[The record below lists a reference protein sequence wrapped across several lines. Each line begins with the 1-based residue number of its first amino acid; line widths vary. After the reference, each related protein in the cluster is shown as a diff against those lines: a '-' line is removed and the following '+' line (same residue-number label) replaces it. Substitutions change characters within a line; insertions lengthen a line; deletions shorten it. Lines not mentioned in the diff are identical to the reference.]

1 MYVTLRGA
9 PKSEKKSKEPR
20 GLRRK
25 VPSAVL
31 AFGMVSLLT
40 DISSESVAAVLP
52 LYITAVLGMGPLAY
66 GFFDGI
72 YQGVSAAV
80 RILGGWWADST
91 RRPKWVAFVG
101 YFASAVSRV
110 LMLFATGFG
119 AITAVITTD
128 RLGKGLRTG
137 PRDALIATAS
147 DPADLGRN
155 FGVHRAMDTFGALVG
170 PLIAFA
176 VLAAVPFGL
185 GGFHSVFVFSA
196 AFAVLG
202 LVVLAV
208 AVPDLRAKEPVIA
221 AEDVTVGARAGGRKK
236 GEEGREAARDE
247 RKRRIALRLSDLSRP
262 ELRRVLIVAGL
273 LGLATVGD
281 GFIYLALSDRGSVAA
296 TYFPLL
302 FVGTNAAYLALAIP
316 LGKLADRIGR
326 GVVFIGGH
334 ALLLGVYALTASKIG
349 GIGTIIVVLAL
360 LGTFYAATDGVLSAL
375 ATQTIPEES
384 RASGIA
390 AAQTVVA
397 LARFVSSVGF
407 GLMWQ
412 LAGRTEALWV
422 MGGVLVVALV
432 GATWFL
438 RPVLTARRGDS

>member
-1 MYVTLRGA
+1 MYITLHGA
-9 PKSEKKSKEPR
+9 PKGGTDKTKGK
-20 GLRRK
+20 GVRRT
-25 VPSAVL
+25 VPSAVV
-31 AFGMVSLLT
+31 AFGIVSMLT

-101 YFASAVSRV
+101 YFASALSRV
-110 LMLFATGFG
+110 GMVFATGFS

-155 FGVHRAMDTFGALVG
+155 FGVHRALDTLGALLG
-170 PLIAFA
+170 PLIAFL
-176 VLAAVPFGL
+176 VLAAIPFGL
-185 GGFHSVFVFSA
+185 GGFRAVFVFSA

-208 AVPDLRAKEPVIA
+208 AVPDLRAKEPVTSVADPDA
-221 AEDVTVGARAGGRKK
+221 APD
-236 GEEGREAARDE
+236 EAPA
-247 RKRRIALRLSDLSRP
+247 KRRIALRLADLSRP

-273 LGLATVGD
+273 LGLVTVGD

-302 FVGTNAAYLALAIP
+302 FVGTNFAYLALAVP

-326 GVVFIGGH
+326 GFVFLAGH
-334 ALLLGVYALTASKIG
+334 VLLLGVYLLAASKLG
-349 GIGTIIVVLAL
+349 GIATLVLVLLL
-360 LGTFYAATDGVLSAL
+360 LGTFYAATDGVLAAL
-375 ATQTIPEES
+375 ASQTVPEES

-397 LARFVSSVGF
+397 LTRFASSVGF

-412 LAGRTEALWV
+412 LAGRSEALWV
-422 MGGVLVVALV
+422 MGIALGVALLT
-432 GATWFL
+432 AAWFL
-438 RPVLTARRGDS
+438 RPLLRVRKTVA

>member
-1 MYVTLRGA
+1 MYVTLRGT
-9 PKSEKKSKEPR
+9 PGRQDTPPRTR

-25 VPSAVL
+25 VPGAVV
-31 AFGMVSLLT
+31 AFGVVSMLT

-80 RILGGWWADST
+80 RILGGWWADAT
-91 RRPKWVAFVG
+91 RRPKWVSFVG
-101 YFASAVSRV
+101 YLASALSRV
-110 LMLFATGFG
+110 GLLFATGFG

-155 FGVHRAMDTFGALVG
+155 FGAHRAMDTFGALVG

-196 AFAVLG
+196 AFAILG

-208 AVPDLRAKEPVIA
+208 AVPDLRVKEAVTSA
-221 AEDVTVGARAGGRKK
+221 ADPARADPDHTDPPP
-236 GEEGREAARDE
+236 AR
-247 RKRRIALRLSDLSRP
+247 RRVALRLADLSRP
-262 ELRRVLIVAGL
+262 ELRRVLVVAGL
-273 LGLATVGD
+273 LGLVTVGD
-281 GFIYLALSDRGSVAA
+281 GFIYLALSDRGSIAA
-296 TYFPLL
+296 TYFPLM
-302 FVGTNAAYLALAIP
+302 FVGTNLAYLALAVP
-316 LGKLADRIGR
+316 LGRLADRIGR
-326 GVVFIGGH
+326 GLVFLAGH
-334 ALLLGVYALTASKIG
+334 ALLLGVYVLAAGSIG
-349 GIGTIIVVLAL
+349 GVASLVVVLLL
-360 LGTFYAATDGVLSAL
+360 LGTFYAATDGVLAAL
-375 ATQTIPEES
+375 ATQTVPEES

-397 LARFVSSVGF
+397 LTRFVSSVGF

-412 LAGRTEALWV
+412 LAGRSEALWV
-422 MGGVLVVALV
+422 MGGALTLALV
-432 GATWFL
+432 GATWLL
-438 RPVLTARRGDS
+438 RPMLATRRANR

>member
-1 MYVTLRGA
+1 MYVTLRGTPTSA
-9 PKSEKKSKEPR
+9 DEGGRAK
-20 GLRRK
+20 LRRK
-25 VPSAVL
+25 VPPAVL
-31 AFGMVSLLT
+31 AFGVVSMLT

-52 LYITAVLGMGPLAY
+52 LYVTAVLGMGPLAY

-101 YFASAVSRV
+101 YSASAVSRV
-110 LMLFATGFG
+110 AMLFATGFG

-155 FGVHRAMDTFGALVG
+155 FGVHRALDTLGALIG

-196 AFAVLG
+196 AFAILG

-208 AVPDLRAKEPVIA
+208 AVPDLRVKEPVSPVPGPSDTPDA
-221 AEDVTVGARAGGRKK
+221 SPNASPAR
-236 GEEGREAARDE
+236 
-247 RKRRIALRLSDLSRP
+247 RRIALRLADLSRP
-262 ELRRVLIVAGL
+262 ELRRVLVVAGL
-273 LGLATVGD
+273 LGLVTVGD

-302 FVGTNAAYLALAIP
+302 FVGTNFAYLALAVP
-316 LGKLADRIGR
+316 MGKLADRIGR
-326 GVVFIGGH
+326 GAVFLAGH
-334 ALLLGVYALTASKIG
+334 AVLLGVYALTASKIG
-349 GIGTIIVVLAL
+349 GIGSLVVVLLL

-375 ATQTIPEES
+375 ATQTVPEES

-397 LARFVSSVGF
+397 LSRFVSSIAF

-412 LAGRTEALWV
+412 LGGRTEALWV
-422 MGGVLVVALV
+422 MGAALTVALV
-432 GATWFL
+432 GATWL
-438 RPVLTARRGDS
+438 MRPMLQARRVDA

>member
-1 MYVTLRGA
+1 MYVTLRGT
-9 PKSEKKSKEPR
+9 PKSEKPKDAR

-31 AFGMVSLLT
+31 AFGMVSMLT

-155 FGVHRAMDTFGALVG
+155 FGVHRAMDTFGALIG

-202 LVVLAV
+202 LVVLVV

-221 AEDVTVGARAGGRKK
+221 AEDVTVDRHAPDA
-236 GEEGREAARDE
+236 EVAREA
-247 RKRRIALRLSDLSRP
+247 RKRRVALRLSDLARP

-349 GIGTIIVVLAL
+349 GIGTIILVLAL

-375 ATQTIPEES
+375 ATQTVPEES

-397 LARFVSSVGF
+397 LTRFVSSVGF

-412 LAGRTEALWV
+412 LVGRTEALW
-422 MGGVLVVALV
+422 MMSGVLVVALV
-432 GATWFL
+432 GATWFMRPML
-438 RPVLTARRGDS
+438 RARRVNA

>member
-1 MYVTLRGA
+1 MYVTLRGT
-9 PKSEKKSKEPR
+9 PKASADPGKAE
-20 GLRRK
+20 LRRK

-31 AFGMVSLLT
+31 AFGVVSMLT

-101 YFASAVSRV
+101 YLASAVSRV
-110 LMLFATGFG
+110 ALLFATGFG

-155 FGVHRAMDTFGALVG
+155 FGVHRSLDTLGALIG

-208 AVPDLRAKEPVIA
+208 AVPDLRAKEQVIA
-221 AEDVTVGARAGGRKK
+221 ADDLTAAAHAGDHGVRA
-236 GEEGREAARDE
+236 E
-247 RKRRIALRLSDLSRP
+247 RKRRIALRLSDLARP

-326 GVVFIGGH
+326 GVVFLGGH

-349 GIGTIIVVLAL
+349 GIGTIILVLAL

-397 LARFVSSVGF
+397 LARFLSSVGF

-422 MGGVLVVALV
+422 MGLVLVAVLVA
-432 GATWFL
+432 ATWFL
-438 RPVLTARRGDS
+438 RPLLFARQVDA

>member
-1 MYVTLRGA
+1 MYVTLRGT
-9 PKSEKKSKEPR
+9 PKGAAEGSRAK
-20 GLRRK
+20 LRRK
-25 VPSAVL
+25 VPPAVL
-31 AFGMVSLLT
+31 AFGVVSMLT

-52 LYITAVLGMGPLAY
+52 LYVTAVLGMGPLAY

-101 YFASAVSRV
+101 YSASAVSRV
-110 LMLFATGFG
+110 AMLFATGFG

-155 FGVHRAMDTFGALVG
+155 FGVHRALDTLGALIG

-196 AFAVLG
+196 AFAILG

-208 AVPDLRAKEPVIA
+208 AVPDLRAKEPVSPA
-221 AEDVTVGARAGGRKK
+221 PDPAGTPHASPAR
-236 GEEGREAARDE
+236 
-247 RKRRIALRLSDLSRP
+247 RRIALRLSDLSRP
-262 ELRRVLIVAGL
+262 ELRRVLVVAGL
-273 LGLATVGD
+273 LGLVTVGD

-302 FVGTNAAYLALAIP
+302 FVGTNFAYLALAIP
-316 LGKLADRIGR
+316 MGKLADRIGR
-326 GVVFIGGH
+326 GAVFLGGH

-349 GIGTIIVVLAL
+349 GIGSLVVVLLL

-375 ATQTIPEES
+375 TTQTVPEES

-397 LARFVSSVGF
+397 LSRFVSSIAF

-422 MGGVLVVALV
+422 MGAALTVALV
-432 GATWFL
+432 GATWFM
-438 RPVLTARRGDS
+438 RPMLQVRRVDA

>member
-1 MYVTLRGA
+1 MYVTLRGTPTSA
-9 PKSEKKSKEPR
+9 DEGGRAK
-20 GLRRK
+20 LRRK
-25 VPSAVL
+25 VPPAVL
-31 AFGMVSLLT
+31 AFGVVSMLT

-52 LYITAVLGMGPLAY
+52 LYVTAVLGMGPLAY

-91 RRPKWVAFVG
+91 RRPKWVAFGG
-101 YFASAVSRV
+101 YSASAVSRV
-110 LMLFATGFG
+110 AMLFATGFG
-119 AITAVITTD
+119 SITAVITTD

-155 FGVHRAMDTFGALVG
+155 FGVHRALDTLGALIG

-196 AFAVLG
+196 AFAILG

-208 AVPDLRAKEPVIA
+208 TVPDLRVKEPVSPA
-221 AEDVTVGARAGGRKK
+221 PGPSDTPDASPAR
-236 GEEGREAARDE
+236 
-247 RKRRIALRLSDLSRP
+247 RRIALRLEDLSRP
-262 ELRRVLIVAGL
+262 ELRRVLVVAGL
-273 LGLATVGD
+273 LGLVTVGD

-302 FVGTNAAYLALAIP
+302 FVGTNFAYLALAIP
-316 LGKLADRIGR
+316 MGKLADRIGR
-326 GVVFIGGH
+326 AVVFLAGH
-334 ALLLGVYALTASKIG
+334 AVLLGVYALTASKIG
-349 GIGTIIVVLAL
+349 GIGSLVVVLLL

-375 ATQTIPEES
+375 ATQTVPEES

-397 LARFVSSVGF
+397 LSRFVSSIAF

-412 LAGRTEALWV
+412 LGGRTEALWV
-422 MGGVLVVALV
+422 MGAALTVALV
-432 GATWFL
+432 GATRL
-438 RPVLTARRGDS
+438 MRPLLQARRVDA